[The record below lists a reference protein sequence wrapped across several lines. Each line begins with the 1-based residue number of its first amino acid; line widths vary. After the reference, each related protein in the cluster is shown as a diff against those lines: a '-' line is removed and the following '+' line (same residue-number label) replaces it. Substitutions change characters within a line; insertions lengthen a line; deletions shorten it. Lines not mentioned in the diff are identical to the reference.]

1 LTVFLR
7 SLLIKAVRKML
18 VKLSPGGGT
27 PPPVSADFNTS
38 SIFLEKY
45 MELDE
50 QDRFAIG
57 HRLFGFFQLVFNML

>member
-1 LTVFLR
+1 MHA
-7 SLLIKAVRKML
+7 KAAHKML
-18 VKLSPGGGT
+18 VKLTPGGVE

-57 HRLFGFFQLVFNML
+57 HRLFVLFQFVLITL